1 MKGTPRVW
9 AFRLLAL
16 LLACKSTS
24 TQQSGPNDGLS
35 ARGRLQNANVNA
47 RTPDAEAAT
56 DLAASDGGPANANAN
71 ALLSNAE
78 KLENEASDDPSD
90 LHVETKEGL
99 LALITLRPFT
109 DAERKRIGPELFLE
123 KVLGPSDPQHIS
135 QGNKAISKHTISR
148 RTCLQGLRDIVI
160 QTPEQRTACGYDNMV
175 PVHLPGKEPYF
186 CMDVFEFPNKACELP
201 FVWAPPTYAEKLCQ
215 LEGKRLCSQSE
226 WQVSCGGD
234 PDSGPS
240 RKYAYGDRLDLSACN
255 TQKFHP
261 QPCNTT
267 GVDKAFATCATQTEP
282 SGAFPQCRSRF
293 GAFDLHGNVAEIMKR
308 RDVDGTVVSQLK
320 GSAFFYTA
328 IAREPGEPPKMSQK
342 GMETYPDH
350 CNFDPRWHVEPIE
363 NAWHVNYHLGFRC
376 CKNIP

>member
-1 MKGTPRVW
+1 MKGAIGAISFW
-9 AFRLLAL
+9 ALRAL
-16 LLACKSTS
+16 TVLLACRSTS
-24 TQQSGPNDGLS
+24 TQQSGPNNGLS
-35 ARGRLQNANVNA
+35 ARSRIQSASS
-47 RTPDAEAAT
+47 DASVQEE
-56 DLAASDGGPANANAN
+56 SDGSSAHQAPTETVAAKEE
-71 ALLSNAE
+71 SVDD
-78 KLENEASDDPSD
+78 EASSDPAD
-90 LHVETKEGL
+90 VHLETKAEL

-109 DAERKRIGPELFLE
+109 DAERKRIGPEQFLE
-123 KVLGPSDPQHIS
+123 KVLGPSDGQHIN

-148 RTCLQGLRDIVI
+148 RACLQGLKSVVI
-160 QTPEQRTACGYDNMV
+160 QTPEQRAACGYDNMV

-234 PDSGPS
+234 PDNGPS
-240 RKYAYGDRLDLSACN
+240 SKYAYGDHLDLSVCN

-261 QPCNTT
+261 QPCDPS

-320 GSAFFYTA
+320 GSAFFYSV